1 MEFTPEWIWAIVSCG
16 ATMALCI
23 VIHMRVLVDE
33 AVAVISLMLF
43 AVWGAAAGVLTFKSP
58 YGNPGNSYYA
68 IWMGFVARPVRWN
81 RGCNG
86 RLWLRCSRLQ
96 RSCGKDLGF
105 VSRARKREFGH
116 QGSRRQGPPGWPH
129 WLCLWLMCF
138 AAELANESLAVR
150 AVVGRVLQDGLAGSA
165 CGSCALFPA
174 SPLRAFGDELGVR
187 APVGFG
193 DPAGFAADG
202 NDENIAKLTSWQI
215 IGMCLQEG
223 LAGSAGGACALYK
236 ACLPAGVWP

>member
-1 MEFTPEWIWAIVSCG
+1 MCYITLEIVVKLPGGLSPSAGLEFADIPKGLAAIS
-16 ATMALCI
+16 
-23 VIHMRVLVDE
+23 
-33 AVAVISLMLF
+33 AV
-43 AVWGAAAGVLTFKSP
+43 G
-58 YGNPGNSYYA
+58 
-68 IWMGFVARPVRWN
+68 PVRWN

-96 RSCGKDLGF
+96 RSCGEDLGF

-116 QGSRRQGPPGWPH
+116 QGSRRQGPPGWPR

-165 CGSCALFPA
+165 CGSGALFPA

-202 NDENIAKLTSWQI
+202 NYENIAKLTSWQI

-236 ACLPAGVWP
+236 AGLPAGVWP